1 MAGIGAELPTS
12 PLRRHG
18 GSRPLKRP
26 FALRGSSGCIEQEK
40 TVCSGLRSVP
50 AGGRVLAW
58 VRELADAGSG
68 PALIRRGPI
77 FRAYPVDAQTHNCLR
92 TGKKLRG
99 HRALALAF
107 SRSVAYGLDI
117 MAIRVEHKSTVIV
130 TMIIWSRPW
139 SAVVAPTSGKCSRM
153 KGIYRRTVWCRE
165 GHVRASDHRIAR
177 ADPEDRLLVR
187 AVSRKNLPLGVKP
200 LNAKRL

>member
-1 MAGIGAELPTS
+1 MGVGPSRLPAIGRMAAVGASRALPCVPAKVSNLTES
-12 PLRRHG
+12 GRLGRAAGTAQFAP
-18 GSRPLKRP
+18 KAT

-50 AGGRVLAW
+50 GGGRVLAW

-153 KGIYRRTVWCRE
+153 KGIYRRTV
-165 GHVRASDHRIAR
+165 
-177 ADPEDRLLVR
+177 
-187 AVSRKNLPLGVKP
+187 
-200 LNAKRL
+200 

>member
-1 MAGIGAELPTS
+1 M
-12 PLRRHG
+12 
-18 GSRPLKRP
+18 
-26 FALRGSSGCIEQEK
+26 
-40 TVCSGLRSVP
+40 
-50 AGGRVLAW
+50 LAW

-99 HRALALAF
+99 HRALALTF

-187 AVSRKNLPLGVKP
+187 AVSQKNLPLRAATSLARLLYNQGRPADSITCLQPVYDRFTEGFATADLIIAKQV
-200 LNAKRL
+200 LNELSHAPAATHT

>member
-1 MAGIGAELPTS
+1 MSHSPSPRRRPGSTNPTLGA
-12 PLRRHG
+12 
-18 GSRPLKRP
+18 
-26 FALRGSSGCIEQEK
+26 
-40 TVCSGLRSVP
+40 TVDWQRDSADRACGTVP
-50 AGGRVLAW
+50 YT
-58 VRELADAGSG
+58 
-68 PALIRRGPI
+68 PYH
-77 FRAYPVDAQTHNCLR
+77 AYPFDAQTHNCLR
-92 TGKKLRG
+92 TGKRLRG
-99 HRALALAF
+99 HRALALAL
-107 SRSVAYGLDI
+107 SRSVAYGFDI

-165 GHVRASDHRIAR
+165 GHVAASDHRIAR
-177 ADPEDRLLVR
+177 ADPEDRFLVR